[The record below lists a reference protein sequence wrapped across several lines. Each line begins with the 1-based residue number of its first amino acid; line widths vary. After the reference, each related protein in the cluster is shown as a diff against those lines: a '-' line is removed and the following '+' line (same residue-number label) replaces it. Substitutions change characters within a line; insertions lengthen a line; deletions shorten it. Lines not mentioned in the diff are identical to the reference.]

1 MAANTG
7 PDVNTYPIPEVEL
20 GDTFN
25 VWKDITNTGVYK
37 LNKVRVYEGISTS
50 DVVASTDSSGKLSL
64 LLAPT
69 IPTGHTF
76 SAQMSFGGQVVFG
89 SGVTFNG
96 PVTFNADSF
105 TVNANIV
112 TIDDYNI
119 LLGDTAAASDANIS
133 VAGGGGLLIR
143 RGSGNT
149 AEWLWTPTNLHGI
162 TGIWTGDG
170 HIGFKGNASGI
181 YPNAGGNLLVHGTG
195 IRLDGGTTTEHGLLV
210 GLGGSGTT
218 TGRTIQFS
226 RYSPAGSTAF
236 IDVTLRT
243 PPNPNSSGTR
253 PYVSVSDGANKK
265 TVTQTS
271 HSLTVGTPVRLNP
284 ATGRYEGAKADT
296 ADNAEVIGVVSRVIG
311 GNEFELTFMGEV
323 FDINFSQVTV
333 EGSAGITGAVYYLSP
348 YVQGKLT
355 LSYPTLVDTV
365 HKGVLIATSSSS
377 GVVVPWTGGV
387 LSQAVVLGE
396 STSNTI
402 RITQLNQFRV
412 GDVIRFDARSGGANL
427 SYGSGAGA
435 TSAYYPHGLY
445 VRADA
450 RVNSGADNIA
460 GMVVAT
466 TPLVGYPG
474 INQSFNIM
482 MDGFFAVPT
491 GISVMNGGVPGA
503 LVAGTNYFLNTDCA
517 GTTGAFEGI
526 TSCLRNSAPVGAG
539 TIDKPVLF
547 ATSPTSG
554 YVYSYRGLAPN
565 FSLNSTEVN
574 VNTALIR
581 DIRSG
586 VNGDLVFGV
595 YDGGTNGGYEVMR
608 FDSLSGK
615 KGNVRIGSSGFG
627 TSSIGAGGT
636 LSVAGTIVSGEAEAK
651 TNGTVL
657 LASRFNSTYPTTL
670 NTFGAMRSTGNS
682 VIGFGARPNFGA
694 DGYFSTTS
702 QSLVRTGVEVGEEG
716 DNSLFKVMSH
726 GRTTGT
732 GVLNMTELFKV
743 SGLTATFAGFVSS
756 AAGFSAA
763 NFFGNA
769 STATRLQTART
780 INGTAFDGTQ
790 NINLTIENSAI
801 RQSSGVS
808 VIGRSANSTGTVAD
822 IVAGADDQVLMRS
835 GGVLGFAA
843 IGTNNIA
850 NGAVTPSKITGKL
863 KLNYITFSNI
873 GGFSWT
879 APSNIFSSVTVRIYG
894 GGQGGGG
901 GYYYTVSSTIL
912 RIDGVNGRPGGRGCV
927 AVEVAPGTVL
937 SGTIGAGGAGLN
949 TTTATSV
956 PPQGGVGS
964 STSFMGMVAGGGG
977 VGGNDGTFT
986 IGTFP
991 SGVVLVQ
998 NFRSDANRIAANTSK
1013 RARAVSSSAAI
1024 AWSDALS
1031 NQPGEGGSGKDYNQS
1046 DASGGIGGAVLI
1058 EYWTLE

>member
-1 MAANTG
+1 
-7 PDVNTYPIPEVEL
+7 
-20 GDTFN
+20 
-25 VWKDITNTGVYK
+25 
-37 LNKVRVYEGISTS
+37 
-50 DVVASTDSSGKLSL
+50 
-64 LLAPT
+64 
-69 IPTGHTF
+69 
-76 SAQMSFGGQVVFG
+76 
-89 SGVTFNG
+89 
-96 PVTFNADSF
+96 
-105 TVNANIV
+105 
-112 TIDDYNI
+112 
-119 LLGDTAAASDANIS
+119 
-133 VAGGGGLLIR
+133 
-143 RGSGNT
+143 
-149 AEWLWTPTNLHGI
+149 
-162 TGIWTGDG
+162 
-170 HIGFKGNASGI
+170 
-181 YPNAGGNLLVHGTG
+181 
-195 IRLDGGTTTEHGLLV
+195 
-210 GLGGSGTT
+210 
-218 TGRTIQFS
+218 
-226 RYSPAGSTAF
+226 
-236 IDVTLRT
+236 
-243 PPNPNSSGTR
+243 
-253 PYVSVSDGANKK
+253 
-265 TVTQTS
+265 
-271 HSLTVGTPVRLNP
+271 
-284 ATGRYEGAKADT
+284 
-296 ADNAEVIGVVSRVIG
+296 
-311 GNEFELTFMGEV
+311 
-323 FDINFSQVTV
+323 
-333 EGSAGITGAVYYLSP
+333 
-348 YVQGKLT
+348 
-355 LSYPTLVDTV
+355 
-365 HKGVLIATSSSS
+365 
-377 GVVVPWTGGV
+377 
-387 LSQAVVLGE
+387 
-396 STSNTI
+396 
-402 RITQLNQFRV
+402 
-412 GDVIRFDARSGGANL
+412 
-427 SYGSGAGA
+427 
-435 TSAYYPHGLY
+435 
-445 VRADA
+445 
-450 RVNSGADNIA
+450 
-460 GMVVAT
+460 
-466 TPLVGYPG
+466 
-474 INQSFNIM
+474 
-482 MDGFFAVPT
+482 
-491 GISVMNGGVPGA
+491 
-503 LVAGTNYFLNTDCA
+503 
-517 GTTGAFEGI
+517 
-526 TSCLRNSAPVGAG
+526 LRNSAPVGAG

-547 ATSPTSG
+547 ATSPTTG

-732 GVLNMTELFKV
+732 GVLSMAELFKV

-863 KLNYITFSNI
+863 KSNTVIFSTP

-879 APSNIFSSVTVRIYG
+879 APTNTFSSITVRMY
-894 GGQGGGG
+894 GGGG
-901 GYYYTVSSTIL
+901 GGSYSTSSAF
-912 RIDGVNGRPGGRGCV
+912 GSNGGAGGYGTFIV
-927 AVEVAPGTVL
+927 DVVGGTVL
-937 SGTIGAGGAGLN
+937 SGTIGSGGNGNNNGNGTAGGNTTFIGATSTGGGAGILN
-949 TTTATSV
+949 AAS
-956 PPQGGVGS
+956 
-964 STSFMGMVAGGGG
+964 AA
-977 VGGNDGTFT
+977 GTFS
-986 IGTFP
+986 IGTLP
-991 SGVVLVQ
+991 AGIVLVR
-998 NFRSDANRIAANTSK
+998 NNRSNSNYIAANALK
-1013 RARAVSSSAAI
+1013 RANAASATAAI
-1024 AWSDALS
+1024 PWSDTLT
-1031 NQPGEGGSGKDYNQS
+1031 NLPGEGGSAETRIPSGSFGNYILS
-1046 DASGGIGGAVLI
+1046 DNATGGIGGAVII